1 MALTN
6 HDRVGKA
13 LEVFNAG
20 LLPFVE
26 REFKAAHGDAWF
38 EKANAIL
45 GRNQLGRSSA
55 SPQWDS
61 ASLLRVMWDTWTE
74 VFGQTLGRA
83 ERSLVSELIEVRNKW
98 AHQKPFSGD
107 DAYRALDSMQRL
119 LNAVAAPKEV
129 EELERQKME
138 LMRLRFD
145 EQVRHEKRKAA
156 VTATEGQPVAG
167 LKPWREVIV
176 PHPDVASGKYQQAE
190 FAADLW
196 QVYLGEGSA
205 EYRDPAEFFRR
216 TYLTTGL
223 KDLLARALLRLG
235 GKGGDP
241 VVELQT
247 NFGGGKTHSMLALF
261 HLFSGVAAQEL
272 VGLEPVF
279 EQAKPEIPTGVRRA
293 VIVGNKLSPGQPHRK
308 KDGTV
313 VHTLWGELAWQ
324 LGGKEGYAMLK
335 QADETATNP
344 GDVLRA
350 LFNKYA
356 PCLVLIDEWV
366 AYARQLHD
374 ASDLPGGSFET
385 HFTFAQTLSEAAK
398 AAKQTLLV
406 VSIPASTSPGG
417 VSPDAGVSDEEV
429 GGKRGREALVALRN
443 ALGRVEAPWKPAN
456 AEESFEIVRR
466 RLFQPI
472 ADPQLYVARDAVA
485 KAFCDLYR
493 TQHQEFPPECREG
506 DYERR
511 MKTAY
516 PIHPEIFER
525 LYQDWSS
532 LVKFQRTRGV
542 LRLMASVIHTLWER
556 EDKSVLIMPGSLPL
570 DEPRVQSEM
579 TRYLPDGWDTVIE
592 KDVDGETSLPLKM
605 DREKLNLGRVS
616 ACRRVARTVFLGS
629 APTAQAANRGVEDRR
644 IKLGCVQPGEA
655 PAVFGDA
662 LRHLSQAAT
671 YLYLDAGRYWY
682 STQPTVTKLAD
693 DRAEQLKRDPD
704 KVNDEIKRRVRLDL
718 QSRGEFAKI
727 HAFPASS
734 GEVSDELEVRLVV
747 LGVEHPH
754 SREGDSPAVE
764 QAQKV
769 LDTRGN
775 SPRLYK
781 NTVVFL
787 AADRARL
794 LELDEAVRYF
804 LAWQSIELD
813 AQSDPPSLNLDN
825 FQKRQTATQK
835 ANADATAKARIP
847 ETFHWLLVPTQPDPK
862 VSKVEWQATRLQ
874 GQDPLAVRVSKK
886 LRNDGALALQYGS
899 TLLRQDLD
907 RIPLWRLPASGGQTG
922 GSHVAVKQII
932 EDFAQYLY
940 LQRLKDPDVLLNAVR
955 DGVNLVTW
963 ATDSFAY
970 AEGWDEGKKRYV
982 GLQAGRLVAIG
993 RDSTGLLVKPD
1004 VAEAQMKA
1012 EVPPPLQVP
1021 AASGGQAPPA
1031 IPGGKTTVSPSPA
1044 PAAPKPPTRFYGS
1057 VKVDAL
1063 RLVRD
1068 AGTLS
1073 KEVVEH
1079 LTSQLGAEVEITLEI
1094 QAQVPSG
1101 IPEKTVRDV
1110 SENCRTLKFKTFEF
1124 ERD

>member
-1 MALTN
+1 MAQTN
-6 HDRVGKA
+6 HERVGKA
-13 LEVFNAG
+13 LEVFNTG
-20 LLPFVE
+20 LRPFVE
-26 REFKAAHGDAWF
+26 REFKSAQGEQWF
-38 EKANAIL
+38 DRAKTIL
-45 GRNQLGRSSA
+45 GRSQLGDA
-55 SPQWDS
+55 ADAAEWDT
-61 ASLLRVMWDTWTE
+61 AALLRLMWEAWNE

-98 AHQKPFSGD
+98 AHQKTFSSD
-107 DAYRALDSMQRL
+107 DAYRALDSMERL
-119 LNAVAAPKEV
+119 LDAVAAAKEV
-129 EELERQKME
+129 EEIERQKME

-156 VTATEGQPVAG
+156 GSATEGQPVAG
-167 LKPWREVIV
+167 LKPWREVIT

-196 QVYLGEGSA
+196 QVYMGEGSA
-205 EYRDPAEFFRR
+205 EYREPVEFFRR

-223 KDLLARALLRLG
+223 KDLLVRALLRMS

-261 HLFSGVAAQEL
+261 HLFSGVAPKEL
-272 VGLEPVF
+272 AGLESVF
-279 EQAKPEIPTGVRRA
+279 EEAKPETPTGVRRA
-293 VIVGNKLSPGQPHRK
+293 VIVGNKLSPGQPHKK

-324 LGGKEGYAMLK
+324 LGGKEGYAMLRK
-335 QADETATNP
+335 ADETATNP
-344 GDVLRA
+344 GDVLRD

-398 AAKQTLLV
+398 AAKRTLLV

-556 EDKSVLIMPGSLPL
+556 EDKSVLIMPGSIPL

-616 ACRRVARTVFLGS
+616 ACRRIARMVFMGS

-644 IKLGCVQPGEA
+644 IKLGCVQPGES
-655 PAVFGDA
+655 PSIFGDA

-704 KVNDEIKRRVRLDL
+704 KIYEEIKRRVRLDL
-718 QSRGEFAKI
+718 QQRSDFTKI
-727 HAFPASS
+727 HPFPASS
-734 GEVSDELEVRLVV
+734 GEVPDELEVRLVV
-747 LGVEHPH
+747 LGVECPH
-754 SREGDSPAVE
+754 TREGESLALDEAG
-764 QAQKV
+764 KV
-769 LDTRGN
+769 LESRGN

-781 NTVVFL
+781 NTLVFL
-787 AADRARL
+787 AADRTRL
-794 LELDEAVRYF
+794 LELDQAVRYF
-804 LAWQSIELD
+804 LAWQSIEFD

-835 ANADATAKARIP
+835 ANSDATAKARIP
-847 ETFHWLLVPTQPDPK
+847 ETFQWLLVPTQSDPK
-862 VSKVEWQATRLQ
+862 KQNIEWQAIRIQ

-886 LRNDGALALQYGS
+886 LRNDGLLATQFGS
-899 TLLRQDLD
+899 NLLRQELD
-907 RIPLWRLPASGGQTG
+907 RIPLWRGN
-922 GSHVAVKQII
+922 HVPVKQAV

-940 LQRLKDPDVLLNAVR
+940 LQRLKGPEVLLNAIR
-955 DGVNLVTW
+955 DGINLMTW
-963 ATDSFAY
+963 STDSFAF
-970 AEGWDEGKKRYV
+970 AESWDEAKKRYV
-982 GLQAGRLVAIG
+982 GLQAGRLITVETG
-993 RDSTGLLVKPD
+993 SNGLLVRPE
-1004 VAEAQMKA
+1004 VAEAQIKA
-1012 EVPPPLQVP
+1012 ETPTIHPLPLPPDGIGKPSPQPWSQPGGQTIVPP
-1021 AASGGQAPPA
+1021 
-1031 IPGGKTTVSPSPA
+1031 
-1044 PAAPKPPTRFYGS
+1044 KPTPEQLPTRFYGS
-1057 VKVDAL
+1057 VTIDAM
-1063 RLVRD
+1063 RMGRD
-1068 AGTLS
+1068 IATIS

-1079 LTSQLGAEVEITLEI
+1079 LTSQLGSEVEITLDI
-1094 QAQVPSG
+1094 HAKIPGGVPD
-1101 IPEKTVRDV
+1101 KTVRDV
-1110 SENCRTLKFKTFEF
+1110 SENCRTLKFKTHGFEK
-1124 ERD
+1124 E

>member
-1 MALTN
+1 MAISN
-6 HDRVGKA
+6 HERVGKA

-20 LLPFVE
+20 LCPFVE
-26 REFKAAHGDAWF
+26 REFKAAHGEAWF
-38 EKANAIL
+38 EKASVLL
-45 GRNQLGRSSA
+45 GHNQLGKSSESA
-55 SPQWDS
+55 HWDT
-61 ASLLRVMWDTWTE
+61 ASLLRVMWDAWNE

-98 AHQKPFSGD
+98 AHQKPFSSD

-138 LMRLRFD
+138 LMRQRFD

-156 VTATEGQPVAG
+156 GVATEGQPVAG

-196 QVYLGEGSA
+196 QVYTGEGVP
-205 EYRDPAEFFRR
+205 EYRDPVEFFRR
-216 TYLTTGL
+216 TYLTAGL
-223 KDLLARALLRLG
+223 RDLLARALLRLSG
-235 GKGGDP
+235 QGGDP

-261 HLFSGVAAQEL
+261 HLFSGVATREL
-272 VGLEPVF
+272 VGLEPVLQGKM
-279 EQAKPEIPTGVRRA
+279 EVPATVRRA

-324 LGGKEGYAMLK
+324 LGGKEGYALLRK
-335 QADETATNP
+335 ADETATNP
-344 GDVLRA
+344 GDVLRE
-350 LFNKYA
+350 LLNRYA

-398 AAKQTLLV
+398 AARQTLLV

-417 VSPDAGVSDEEV
+417 VSPDVGVSDEEV

-485 KAFCDLYR
+485 KAFCDQYR

-556 EDKSVLIMPGSLPL
+556 EDKSVLIMPGNLPL
-570 DEPRVQSEM
+570 DESRVQSEM

-592 KDVDGETSLPLKM
+592 KDVDGEASLPLKM

-644 IKLGCVQPGEA
+644 IKLGCVQPGES
-655 PAVFGDA
+655 PAIFGDA

-704 KVNDEIKRRVRLDL
+704 RVNEEIKRRVRLDL

-727 HAFPASS
+727 HPFPASS
-734 GEVSDELEVRLVV
+734 AEVPDELEVRLVV
-747 LGVEHPH
+747 LGVEDTH
-754 SREGDSPAVE
+754 SREGESPALA
-764 QAQKV
+764 QAQKL
-769 LDTRGN
+769 LDSRGN
-775 SPRLYK
+775 SPRLYR

-794 LELDEAVRYF
+794 MELDQAVRQF
-804 LAWQSIELD
+804 LAWQSIEQD
-813 AQSDPPSLNLDN
+813 AQSDPPPLNLDN

-862 VSKVEWQATRLQ
+862 VSKVDWQAVRLQ
-874 GQDPLAVRVSKK
+874 GQDALAVRVSKK
-886 LRNDGALALQYGS
+886 LKNEGWLAVQYGS
-899 TLLRQDLD
+899 TLLRQELD
-907 RIPLWRLPASGGQTG
+907 RVPLWR
-922 GSHVAVKQII
+922 GSHVAVRQVID
-932 EDFAQYLY
+932 DFAQYLY
-940 LQRLKDPDVLLNAVR
+940 LQRVKDAEVLLNAIR
-955 DGVNLVTW
+955 DGAGLMTW

-970 AEGWDEGKKRYV
+970 AEGWDEAKRRYV
-982 GLQAGRLVAIG
+982 GLQTGRLVSIA
-993 RDSTGLLVKPD
+993 RESAGLLVKPD
-1004 VAEAQMKA
+1004 VAAEQVKA
-1012 EVPPPLQVP
+1012 EAPAVVTFPTHPSVQP
-1021 AASGGQAPPA
+1021 AATPAEGKQGGTP
-1031 IPGGKTTVSPSPA
+1031 
-1044 PAAPKPPTRFYGS
+1044 PKPVPTAQPHTRFYGS
-1057 VKVDAL
+1057 AKIDA
-1063 RLVRD
+1063 VRMGRD
-1068 AGTLS
+1068 IATLS

-1079 LTSQLGAEVEITLEI
+1079 LTSQLGAEVEITLDI
-1094 QAQVPSG
+1094 QARVPGG
-1101 IPEKTVRDV
+1101 IPDKTVRDV
-1110 SENCRTLKFKTFEF
+1110 SENCRTLKLTTFGF
-1124 ERD
+1124 EKE